1 MVKSNSGTV
10 SQDKSVEKHMAK
22 SFSSFKIRENY
33 TYIEQVLSDLAEKT
47 DLAATRR
54 YVNRLEG
61 DIAVKCDK
69 IISRLDNGYLSAC
82 RSNNKYSEG
91 LVRLVKLCYPNDNVQ
106 MQSKEQMI
114 RDI

>member
-10 SQDKSVEKHMAK
+10 SHDKSTEKHMAK

-82 RSNNKYSEG
+82 RSNNKYS
-91 LVRLVKLCYPNDNVQ
+91 
-106 MQSKEQMI
+106 
-114 RDI
+114 